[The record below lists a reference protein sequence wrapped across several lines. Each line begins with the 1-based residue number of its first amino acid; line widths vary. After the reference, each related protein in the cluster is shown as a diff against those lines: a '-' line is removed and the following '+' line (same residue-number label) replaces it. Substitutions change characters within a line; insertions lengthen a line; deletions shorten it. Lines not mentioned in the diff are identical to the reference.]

1 MTSTSTTTAP
11 RADLACLDYVD
22 REFYL
27 PAQRVLPWTANLAAL
42 PGEPG
47 TPLRMTG
54 VVRSRTGEPLSG
66 AEIEIWHADADG
78 CYSGYS
84 VEILRNN
91 LRGIVV
97 TCAGGRFDI
106 ATVQPAPCEFSSA
119 RGDADV
125 GHLNVIVHA
134 RGYRPLET
142 RVVPSVGGARV
153 VGESAVE
160 TLVGVG
166 AGGAVSC
173 DFVLDPI
180 RPACGPQPV

>member
-11 RADLACLDYVD
+11 HVDRAGLDHVD

-27 PAQRVLPWTANLAAL
+27 PAQRVLPWKANLAAL

-47 TPLRMTG
+47 TPLRIAG
-54 VVRSRTGEPLSG
+54 VVRSRDGEPLSG
-66 AEIEIWHADADG
+66 AELEIWHADADG

-106 ATVQPAPCEFSSA
+106 STVRPAPCEFSSA
-119 RGDADV
+119 RAEADV
-125 GHLNVIVHA
+125 GHVNVIVHA
-134 RGYRPLET
+134 RGFRPLET
-142 RVVPSVGGARV
+142 RLVPTPGASREVGA
-153 VGESAVE
+153 SAVE
-160 TLVGVG
+160 SLVGVS
-166 AGGAVSC
+166 AGGEVAC
-173 DFVLDPI
+173 DFVLDP
-180 RPACGPQPV
+180 V

>member
-1 MTSTSTTTAP
+1 MTSISTTAAP
-11 RADLACLDYVD
+11 RASLDYVD

-47 TPLRMTG
+47 SPLRVTG

-119 RGDADV
+119 RGDAAV
-125 GHLNVIVHA
+125 GHLNVVVHA
-134 RGYRPLET
+134 RGHLPRET
-142 RVVPSVGGARV
+142 RLVPTPDASRE

-160 TLVGVG
+160 TFVDVD

-180 RPACGPQPV
+180 RSACGPQPA

>member
-11 RADLACLDYVD
+11 RADRACLDYVD

-106 ATVQPAPCEFSSA
+106 STVEPAPCEFSSA

-134 RGYRPLET
+134 RGFRPLAT
-142 RVVPSVGGARV
+142 RLVPTPGASREVGG
-153 VGESAVE
+153 SAVE
-160 TLVGVG
+160 TLVDVG
-166 AGGAVSC
+166 AGGMVSC

-180 RPACGPQPV
+180 

>member
-1 MTSTSTTTAP
+1 MTSTSTTTASP
-11 RADLACLDYVD
+11 VGRASFDYVD

-47 TPLRMTG
+47 APLRVTG

-84 VEILRNN
+84 AEILRNN

-106 ATVQPAPCEFSSA
+106 TTVQPAPCEFSSA

-125 GHLNVIVHA
+125 GHLNVVVHA
-134 RGYRPLET
+134 RGFRSLET
-142 RVVPSVGGARV
+142 RLVPTPDASREVD
-153 VGESAVE
+153 ESAVE
-160 TLVGVG
+160 SFVDLG
-166 AGGAVSC
+166 ADGQVAC
-173 DFVLDPI
+173 DFVLYPI
-180 RPACGPQPV
+180 

>member
-1 MTSTSTTTAP
+1 MTSTSTTAAP
-11 RADLACLDYVD
+11 RVDRASLDYVD

-54 VVRSRTGEPLSG
+54 VVRSRTGESLSG

-119 RGDADV
+119 RSDAAV

-134 RGYRPLET
+134 RGHRPLET
-142 RVVPSVGGARV
+142 RLVPTPDASRE

-160 TLVGVG
+160 TLVDVD

-180 RPACGPQPV
+180 RPACGPQPA

>member
-1 MTSTSTTTAP
+1 MTPASTTTAP
-11 RADLACLDYVD
+11 QAEHACLDYVD

-27 PAQRVLPWTANLAAL
+27 PAQRVLPWNANLAAL

-47 TPLRMTG
+47 TPLHLTG
-54 VVRSRTGEPLSG
+54 VVRSRSGGPLSG
-66 AEIEIWHADADG
+66 AEIEVWHADADG

-119 RGDADV
+119 RSDADV

-134 RGYRPLET
+134 RGFRPLET
-142 RVVPSVGGARV
+142 RLVPTPGASREVVA
-153 VGESAVE
+153 SAVE
-160 TLVGVG
+160 SLVDLS
-166 AGGAVSC
+166 AGGEVSC

-180 RPACGPQPV
+180 